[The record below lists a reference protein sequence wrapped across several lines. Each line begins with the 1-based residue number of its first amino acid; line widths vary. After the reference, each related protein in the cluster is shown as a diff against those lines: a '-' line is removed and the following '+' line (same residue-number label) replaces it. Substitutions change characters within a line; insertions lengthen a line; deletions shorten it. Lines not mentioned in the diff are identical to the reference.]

1 MKCLKAKL
9 SLKVSIPSSQ
19 LPPLCPPKP
28 NHPPQID
35 CTHIIDNIYISNYK
49 TSTDYNFLKQNKFS
63 YIINCAGGSST
74 FTPVLFEEFS
84 YLTINLRD
92 HCESNI
98 EEGVLQIEK
107 FIDTLPEGGNKILF
121 HCSEGISRAPALVVA
136 YLIRK
141 KKMKYEKAL
150 SLVKEKRSIV
160 DINIG
165 FLIQLRNMEL
175 GCCNSHYIFKP
186 LYNLV

>member
-9 SLKVSIPSSQ
+9 SLKISIPSPQ
-19 LPPLCPPKP
+19 LLPSSPPIP
-28 NHPPQID
+28 NHQPQID

-49 TSTDYNFLKQNKFS
+49 TSTNYNFLKQNNFS

-74 FTPVLFEEFS
+74 FTPVLYTDFS

-98 EEGVLQIEK
+98 EEGVSQIEK
-107 FIDTLPEGGNKILF
+107 FIDTLPNNNNKILF
-121 HCSEGISRAPALVVA
+121 HCAEGISRAPALVVA
-136 YLIRK
+136 YLIRR

-150 SLVKEKRSIV
+150 SLMKEKRSIV

-165 FLIQLRNMEL
+165 FLIQLKNMEQ
-175 GCCNSHYIFKP
+175 GYRNSHYIFKP